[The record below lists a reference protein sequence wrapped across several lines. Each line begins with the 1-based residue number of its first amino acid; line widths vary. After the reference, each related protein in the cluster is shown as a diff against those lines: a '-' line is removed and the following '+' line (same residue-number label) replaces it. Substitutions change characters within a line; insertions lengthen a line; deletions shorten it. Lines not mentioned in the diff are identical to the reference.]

1 MEKENGGYI
10 SKEQRQVI
18 QDEME
23 CQQYVKM
30 DEIDTENCLNILV
43 TAYFLQLYWVYEKVW
58 QNYFRYNFSRVI
70 NSC

>member
-1 MEKENGGYI
+1 
-10 SKEQRQVI
+10 
-18 QDEME
+18 ME

-30 DEIDTENCLNILV
+30 DDIDTENCLIILV

-58 QNYFRYNFSRVI
+58 DNYFRYNFSRVI